1 MADRNDLSFEDAV
14 RQESARA
21 GATGQRPASRP
32 RPAPRRRR
40 RGGGWMW
47 ALVIL
52 AVVLLA
58 GVIGLAVGFT
68 YANQVAELD
77 TIYPNVS
84 VNGVNVGGMTVQ
96 EAAAVLGDPAGRYD
110 NAAVTVNFPTG
121 ESLTV
126 TAQQLGLK
134 AEDGADFAKLAYE
147 YGREGTLLKN
157 FMDYRACES
166 KPVDIAVQRAPVE
179 PDMEALR
186 ALVEPVAEQVDK
198 KLDIVQASYGED
210 AVTLIKNTGTAQV
223 DVDAV
228 CAAVRQAF
236 INEDYAAPIMVTPVE
251 PALPEGA
258 EPEVPDV
265 DVQELVDAL
274 YDAVYRAPEDAVY
287 DETTGTVKEGVQGI
301 HIDKEEAAR
310 LWNEAAPGASV
321 TIPYIFDDPEV
332 MASDVSGSLFQDVL
346 SEKSTS
352 LSGSSSARINN
363 ITLAAKA
370 MNGVVL
376 QPGEEFNY
384 NMCLGERTAAKGYQ
398 SAGAYANGEHVMNIG
413 GGICQGSSTLYY
425 CALYANLQITARYDH
440 YFPVYYLP
448 RGLDATVSWGWP
460 DFKFV
465 NNRTYPIK
473 IEAYVSGGYL
483 TVRIYGTDVDGSYV
497 QMTSDT
503 WEDSEFYYAQ
513 TYRNV
518 YNKDGGLISSTAE
531 AYSRYHK
538 EGTTTTEETT
548 SATPPP
554 ATPAPT
560 QPPSAPPVAEQPPQ
574 QQPETQPEQQQPE
587 QQLPETQPEQQPEQQ
602 PETQPEPLPE
612 QQPET
617 QPQPEQQPETQP
629 EPLPETQPETGGDTP
644 PAE

>member
-1 MADRNDLSFEDAV
+1 MADRNDTSFEDTV
-14 RQESARA
+14 RQESRRTNA
-21 GATGQRPASRP
+21 GASGARP

-47 ALVIL
+47 ALVLL

-68 YANQVAELD
+68 YANQVAALD
-77 TIYPNVS
+77 TIYPNVT

-96 EAAAVLGDPAGRYD
+96 EAAAALGDPAGRYD

-147 YGREGTLLKN
+147 YGRDGTLLSN
-157 FMDYRACES
+157 FMDYRACEA
-166 KPVDIAVQRAPVE
+166 KPVDIAVQRTAVE

-186 ALVEPVAEQVDK
+186 ALVEPVAAEVDK

-210 AVTLIKNTGTAQV
+210 AVTLIKNTGAAQV

-236 INEDYAAPIMVTPVE
+236 VNEDYAAPIMVTPVE
-251 PALPEGA
+251 PALPEGTEA
-258 EPEVPDV
+258 PGV

-301 HIDKEEAAR
+301 HIDKDEAAR

-321 TIPYIFDDPEV
+321 TIPYIFDDPAV
-332 MASDVSGSLFQDVL
+332 MASDVSGQLFQDVL

-425 CALYANLQITARYDH
+425 CALYANLRITARYDH

-497 QMTSDT
+497 VMTSDT
-503 WEDSEFYYAQ
+503 WEDSDFYYAQ

-518 YNKDGGLISSTAE
+518 YNKDGGLISSAAE

-538 EGTTTTEETT
+538 EGTTSTEETT

-560 QPPSAPPVAEQPPQ
+560 QPPAAPPAAEQPPESVTPPPETVTPPPETVTPPPE
-574 QQPETQPEQQQPE
+574 QPPEQVTPPETETQPE
-587 QQLPETQPEQQPEQQ
+587 
-602 PETQPEPLPE
+602 
-612 QQPET
+612 
-617 QPQPEQQPETQP
+617 PQPEQQPETQP

-644 PAE
+644 LAE

>member
-1 MADRNDLSFEDAV
+1 MSDRDDMSFEDLL
-14 RQESARA
+14 RRESQRA
-21 GATGQRPASRP
+21 GLDVGGPGEQAP
-32 RPAPRRRR
+32 RQARRTPEDMPPPRRGGPPPRRR
-40 RGGGWMW
+40 GGWMW
-47 ALVIL
+47 ALIAL

-68 YANQVAELD
+68 YASRVAELD

-84 VNGVNVGGMTVQ
+84 VNGVSVGGMTVQ
-96 EAAAVLGDPAGRYD
+96 EAAAALGDPAGRYD
-110 NAAVTVNFPTG
+110 NAAVTVNFSTG
-121 ESLTV
+121 DSLTV

-134 AEDGADFAKLAYE
+134 AEDGTEFAKLAYE
-147 YGREGTLLKN
+147 YGREGTLLSN

-166 KPVDIAVQRAPVE
+166 TPVDIAVQRTPVE

-186 ALVEPVAEQVDK
+186 ALVEPVAAQVDG
-198 KLDIVQASYGED
+198 KLDLIQAQIGED
-210 AVTLIKNTGTAQV
+210 AVTLVKNLGTARV
-223 DVDAV
+223 DVEAV
-228 CAAVRQAF
+228 CAAVYQAF
-236 INEDYAAPIMVTPVE
+236 QAEDYAPI
-251 PALPEGA
+251 EGA
-258 EPEVPDV
+258 VTDDPDSAEVPSD
-265 DVQELVDAL
+265 ELVQDMMQTLADQVLREPTDAA
-274 YDAVYRAPEDAVY
+274 YDQATGQVTEGAP
-287 DETTGTVKEGVQGI
+287 GV
-301 HIDKEEAAR
+301 HIDVAEAVR
-310 LWNEAAPGASV
+310 LWNEAQPGDTV
-321 TIPYIFDDPEV
+321 TIPFIQDEPAIKAENVD
-332 MASDVSGSLFQDVL
+332 ARLFQDVL

-363 ITLAAKA
+363 ITLAARA

-376 QPGEEFNY
+376 QPGQEFNY
-384 NMCLGERTAAKGYQ
+384 NQCLGERTAAKGYQ

-497 QMTSDT
+497 VMTSNT

-518 YNKDGGLISSTAE
+518 YNKDGGLISSSAE

-538 EGTTTTEETT
+538 EGTTSTEETT

-554 ATPAPT
+554 ATQTPAPT
-560 QPPSAPPVAEQPPQ
+560 EIPAPPPPVELPPE
-574 QQPETQPEQQQPE
+574 QQPVTPPENVTTPEQQQ
-587 QQLPETQPEQQPEQQ
+587 
-602 PETQPEPLPE
+602 PE

-617 QPQPEQQPETQP
+617 QPQPEAPPEQTQPETPPEQPQP
-629 EPLPETQPETGGDTP
+629 EQTQPETGGDIPT
-644 PAE
+644 E